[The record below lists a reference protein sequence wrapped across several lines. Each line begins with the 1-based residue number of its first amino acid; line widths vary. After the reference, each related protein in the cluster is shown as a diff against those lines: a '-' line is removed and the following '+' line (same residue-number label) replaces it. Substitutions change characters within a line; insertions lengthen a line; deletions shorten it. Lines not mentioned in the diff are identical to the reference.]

1 MVKKDYLNRGSTYIS
16 RKLNMSLLKVC
27 LGVAQVI
34 IRISDLGILCTVI
47 SHKSVYVYR
56 KNIENKKNLHFKMEL
71 RVYVEHRIEKT

>member
-1 MVKKDYLNRGSTYIS
+1 
-16 RKLNMSLLKVC
+16 MSLLKVC

-56 KNIENKKNLHFKMEL
+56 KNIENKKKSPFQNGA
-71 RVYVEHRIEKT
+71 